1 MTLPLSGFTIVEMGS
16 ALAGPY
22 CGRILAD
29 MGARVIKVEP
39 PRTGE
44 PARSWGKPVHKGAG
58 AMFQAVNRQKD
69 SLVVDFNRP
78 EDVARLTSL
87 ITNKADAVF
96 QNLRPG
102 VAEKVGLGARD
113 CQALNP
119 SLVYCNISAFG
130 AKGPLSDAAGYEALL
145 QAFSGI
151 MEATGHAGGPPARV
165 GFSVN
170 DIGSAMWA
178 AIGILSALLQRE
190 KTGQGCIVEASIFDT
205 AMAWQTVSTSALL
218 TTGQGP
224 ERTGL
229 KGPLLAPN
237 RAFGCADGML
247 MLTVGTD
254 SQFAKLCGVLGCPEL
269 ATDARF
275 ADNNARVVHDDLL
288 HEMLE
293 ARFISRTRHE
303 WWRDLRA
310 VSVPASPIQTL
321 QEALE
326 HEHTI
331 ASGILQT
338 APDAAPPLVGL
349 PLTFD
354 GERPAFRRSAPA
366 LGEGTED
373 I

>member
-1 MTLPLSGFTIVEMGS
+1 MTLPLLGFTIVEMGS

-39 PRTGE
+39 PETGE
-44 PARSWGKPVHKGAG
+44 PARSWGDVVHKGSG
-58 AMFQAVNRQKD
+58 AMFHAVNRQKD
-69 SLVVDFNRP
+69 SLAVDFTRA
-78 EDVARLTSL
+78 EDLDRLKTL
-87 ITNKADAVF
+87 IATKADAVF

-102 VAEKVGLGARD
+102 VAEKVGLGASD

-119 SLVYCNISAFG
+119 KLVYCNISAFG
-130 AKGPLSDAAGYEALL
+130 AKGPLADAAGYEALL

-151 MEATGHAGGPPARV
+151 MEATGNEGGPPARV

-170 DIGSAMWA
+170 DIGTAMWA

-190 KTGQGCIVEASIFDT
+190 KTGEGCIVDASIFDT

-218 TTGQGP
+218 TTGREP
-224 ERTGL
+224 KRTGL

-237 RAFGCADGML
+237 RAFTCADGML

-254 SQFAKLCGVLGCPEL
+254 AQFAKLCSVLGCPEL
-269 ATDARF
+269 AEDARF
-275 ADNNARVVHDDLL
+275 TDNNARVTNDDLL
-288 HEMLE
+288 LE
-293 ARFISRTRHE
+293 LLETRFITRTRHE
-303 WWRDLRA
+303 WWRELRA

-321 QEALE
+321 QEALN
-326 HEHTI
+326 HEHTL
-331 ASGILQT
+331 ASGIVQQ

-349 PLTFD
+349 PLSFD

-366 LGEGTED
+366 LGEGTDD